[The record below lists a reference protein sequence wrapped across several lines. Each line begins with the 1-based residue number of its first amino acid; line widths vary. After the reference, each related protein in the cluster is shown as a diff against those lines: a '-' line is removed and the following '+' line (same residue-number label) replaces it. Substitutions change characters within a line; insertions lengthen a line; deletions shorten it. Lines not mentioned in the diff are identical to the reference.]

1 MLQGQLPQDQFD
13 VLSLKSTTPTFD
25 DTTMSLVVNFIV
37 GDVRALKLACHCS
50 LIIVS
55 VPRWTSN
62 GGKCG
67 APLPRNNPLFSRS
80 QQMDSCSR
88 LMLQQMAAILRSRTF
103 ALLPVTLI
111 LAQGAPLIRQRGW
124 PTYFWGPSCMPRYL
138 ICKFICILGVVSNVV
153 RDGLAAR
160 RTRRIT
166 AVIATPS

>member
-1 MLQGQLPQDQFD
+1 
-13 VLSLKSTTPTFD
+13 
-25 DTTMSLVVNFIV
+25 
-37 GDVRALKLACHCS
+37 
-50 LIIVS
+50 
-55 VPRWTSN
+55 
-62 GGKCG
+62 
-67 APLPRNNPLFSRS
+67 
-80 QQMDSCSR
+80 
-88 LMLQQMAAILRSRTF
+88 MLQQMAAMLRSRTF